1 MERREELLIQQL
13 GIKEAPKAHKLK
25 EQELIGKEVELIE
38 KEIELIRSQIKRK
51 SPIDEIIVRGPKKW
65 YVVLNGPFP
74 GIYDDWYK
82 VAPHFQKIFG
92 VTHRAYATKEEA
104 EKALKDPKELDKSGN
119 EIYLGPRTFS
129 ETIRSKAPERAPMK
143 ILGRIPSSLDD
154 LPIISRK
161 EHELQVQFSE
171 EKFQENFNR
180 LKNWTNEE
188 KINCFYMVSKNGFGL
203 KAVITPEAS
212 PILAFNMFQFG
223 LIQCI
228 YLSANFEEISLFPVT
243 LKEVVQSYKRN
254 IARERSIY
262 LKFYSAYPDF
272 STNQPAMHFVQIGIN
287 NHQYPLMDEAREE
300 ILSEE
305 QIDMIIANQLASIF
319 SQFQSITKNSYIK
332 VLSKTKNMVIS
343 SKTSGKLIH
352 DKDMQLLT
360 SFEVPLYSLN
370 KELLNYKPRI
380 LRE

>member
-82 VAPHFQKIFG
+82 AAPHCQKIAG
-92 VTHRAYATKEEA
+92 ITHQAYATKEEA
-104 EKALKDPKELDKSGN
+104 EKALKDHKELEKSRN

-129 ETIRSKAPERAPMK
+129 ETTRSKAPERTPKK
-143 ILGRIPSSLDD
+143 ILGRIASSLDD

-171 EKFQENFNR
+171 ENFQENFNR

-188 KINCFYMVSKNGFGL
+188 KINCF
-203 KAVITPEAS
+203 
-212 PILAFNMFQFG
+212 
-223 LIQCI
+223 
-228 YLSANFEEISLFPVT
+228 
-243 LKEVVQSYKRN
+243 
-254 IARERSIY
+254 
-262 LKFYSAYPDF
+262 
-272 STNQPAMHFVQIGIN
+272 
-287 NHQYPLMDEAREE
+287 
-300 ILSEE
+300 
-305 QIDMIIANQLASIF
+305 
-319 SQFQSITKNSYIK
+319 
-332 VLSKTKNMVIS
+332 
-343 SKTSGKLIH
+343 
-352 DKDMQLLT
+352 
-360 SFEVPLYSLN
+360 
-370 KELLNYKPRI
+370 
-380 LRE
+380 